1 MVSQRSSSDADK
13 FEDKEPVVAGDDASV
28 VLRDDDGDLL
38 LPEVRKHAEK
48 RLVRKLDVR
57 LLPTIVLFFILNYI
71 DRTAISSARLK
82 GIEKDVH
89 ISDIQY
95 ENVLAVL
102 YASYVPAQIPS
113 NMFLNRI
120 SRPSIYISACV
131 CIWGMASALTGV
143 TKNYGGLLAA
153 RIFVGIPE
161 AVFYPGAIFLL
172 SRWYTRKELALR
184 SALLYSGL
192 LISNAFGSLMAAG
205 ILANL
210 EGKLGVRAW
219 RWLFYIE
226 GAMTVFIGMLAV
238 WTLPDYP
245 HNTRWLSK
253 AERRLAQ
260 VRLAE
265 DAGEADEDS
274 IHDTALTGL
283 KQALLDPKVYIFAIM
298 TCSLLLG
305 SSFVNFFPTLTATL
319 GFSTTVSLL
328 LAAPP
333 WILAT
338 ALCCV
343 NAWHADRTGE
353 RFFHVAGP
361 WWSIMVGYIIGLSTA
376 SVGGRYVALFL
387 MAAGYAVRPSLPRLR
402 PPPDLRLPAPT
413 PAPAD
418 RSGER
423 FLHLAVPW
431 WGVMVGYAIGLG
443 THSVGGRYV
452 ALFLMASGYAGFALT
467 LVWTANA
474 VPRPPAKRA
483 AAMGIVNGVGNL
495 GNLIGS
501 YAWKAQWGPDYHP
514 SMIIG
519 LASFGL
525 ASALAL
531 LLRQILIAQ
540 NRQLD
545 RREAAEMGAAE
556 RERIAE
562 AARLEGVSLAD
573 ALERKKGFRYL
584 Y

>member
-1 MVSQRSSSDADK
+1 MVSQRSSSDAEK
-13 FEDKEPVVAGDDASV
+13 FEDKEPVVAGDDASA
-28 VLRDDDGDLL
+28 VLTDDDGDLL
-38 LPEVRKHAEK
+38 LPEVRKQAEK

-131 CIWGMASALTGV
+131 CIWGMVSALTGV

-274 IHDTALTGL
+274 VHDTALTGL

-387 MAAGYAVRPSLPRLR
+387 MAAGYAGS
-402 PPPDLRLPAPT
+402 
-413 PAPAD
+413 
-418 RSGER
+418 
-423 FLHLAVPW
+423 
-431 WGVMVGYAIGLG
+431 AI
-443 THSVGGRYV
+443 
-452 ALFLMASGYAGFALT
+452 T

-474 VPRPPAKRA
+474 IPRPPAKRTA
-483 AAMGIVNGVGNL
+483 AIAIVNGVGNL
-495 GNLIGS
+495 GTLMGS
-501 YAWKAQWGPDYHP
+501 YVWKAEWGPNYHQ

-519 LASFGL
+519 LATL
-525 ASALAL
+525 AFSTVLAVGMRYL
-531 LLRQILIAQ
+531 LIWEN
-540 NRQLD
+540 NRLD
-545 RREAAEMGAAE
+545 GRESKEMSDAE
-556 RERIAE
+556 RERIEE
-562 AARLEGVSLAD
+562 AARLEGLSLD
-573 ALERKKGFRYL
+573 EALERKKGFRYL